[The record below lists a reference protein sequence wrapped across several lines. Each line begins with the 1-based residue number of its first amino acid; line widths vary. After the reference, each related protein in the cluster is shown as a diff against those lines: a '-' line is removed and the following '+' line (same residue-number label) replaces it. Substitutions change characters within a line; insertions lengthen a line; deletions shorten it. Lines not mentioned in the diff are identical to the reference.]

1 MPFRRDGPVAGTPY
15 IVVYLPN
22 RGSTVGLLDGKVA
35 VITGAG
41 RGIGRGI
48 ARRFV
53 HEGASV
59 VVAELSAEH
68 GEKTVSGIRQ
78 EIADRAVF
86 VQTDVRRK
94 EDIEGAIRAAV
105 DRFGGLD
112 TLVNN
117 AIGLSPNILLEQK
130 TDEMLDGVLR
140 SGLWATWWAMRA
152 ALPHMKKRGGGRI
165 INFYSI
171 DADVAAWLH
180 ADYNLTKAAIQG
192 LTRSAAAEWGRFNI
206 LVNAIAPTAAGT
218 IFTELCEKIP
228 GFATAASQQN
238 PLGRVG
244 DPEADIAP
252 VAVFLASE
260 LARYVTGETI
270 NVDGGMNMPGYHS
283 RPADLAARRGGF
295 RQSH

>member
-1 MPFRRDGPVAGTPY
+1 M
-15 IVVYLPN
+15 
-22 RGSTVGLLDGKVA
+22 GLLDGKVA

-53 HEGASV
+53 REGASV
-59 VVAELSAEH
+59 VLAELSEEH
-68 GEKTVSGIRQ
+68 GEQAASEIRR
-78 EIADRAVF
+78 EIADRAICVR
-86 VQTDVRRK
+86 TDVRRK
-94 EDIEGAIRAAV
+94 EDIEGAVRAAV
-105 DRFGGLD
+105 ERFGGLD

-152 ALPHMKKRGGGRI
+152 SLPHMKKRGGGRI

-171 DADVAAWLH
+171 DAQVAAWLH

-192 LTRSAAAEWGRFNI
+192 LTRSAAAEWGRFNV

-218 IFTELCEKIP
+218 VFAELCDQTP
-228 GFATAASQQN
+228 GLAAAAALQN

-283 RPADLAARRGGF
+283 RPADLAALERICAEQG
-295 RQSH
+295 

>member
-1 MPFRRDGPVAGTPY
+1 
-15 IVVYLPN
+15 
-22 RGSTVGLLDGKVA
+22 
-35 VITGAG
+35 
-41 RGIGRGI
+41 
-48 ARRFV
+48 
-53 HEGASV
+53 
-59 VVAELSAEH
+59 
-68 GEKTVSGIRQ
+68 
-78 EIADRAVF
+78 
-86 VQTDVRRK
+86 VRRK

-105 DRFGGLD
+105 GRFGGLD

-130 TDEMLDGVLR
+130 TDEMMEGVLR

-218 IFTELCEKIP
+218 IFTELCEKVP
-228 GFATAASQQN
+228 GFGAAAAQQN

-252 VAVFLASE
+252 VVVFLASE
-260 LARYVTGETI
+260 LARYVTGETRI
-270 NVDGGMNMPGYHS
+270 CAPNIEI
-283 RPADLAARRGGF
+283 L
-295 RQSH
+295 RQKNRLMEQ